1 MKWEII
7 TDANGNIS
15 MRALYYHLSYGSDD
29 SSSWVGAELTGSTAP
44 VPWRLIPADGTGRF
58 Y

>member
-7 TDANGNIS
+7 TDASGNIS
-15 MRALYYHLSYGSDD
+15 IQSVYYHENHGLDASE
-29 SSSWVGAELTGSTAP
+29 SSSWVSAELTGSTEP
-44 VPWRLIPADGTGRF
+44 VPWRLIPADGKF

>member
-15 MRALYYHLSYGSDD
+15 MQALYYHEGYGRDA
-29 SSSWVGAELTGSTAP
+29 SSSFVGAELTGSTAP
-44 VPWRLIPADGTGRF
+44 VPWRLIPADGRF

>member
-7 TDANGNIS
+7 TDANGNIA
-15 MRALYYHLSYGSDD
+15 MKALYYRDYGTDD
-29 SSSWVGAELTGSTAP
+29 SSSWVGAELTGSKAP
-44 VPWRLIPADGTGRF
+44 VPWRLIPADGRF

>member
-15 MRALYYHLSYGSDD
+15 IQTLYYRELGGDFSR
-29 SSSWVGAELTGSTAP
+29 SWVGAELTGSTPP
-44 VPWRLIPADGTGRF
+44 VPWRLIPADGRF